1 VSSSN
6 GSLNGSDGS
15 LNGHRSDD
23 DPLAARLRTL
33 EWPAPSAEA
42 RERCWARIRER
53 LTELQVERDGGL
65 GRMRRIDID
74 SAERH
79 GFSRKPVYR
88 RLTPV
93 EGWASRDRRTLVHL
107 SASTG
112 SRVENMLRAA
122 GARAA

>member
-1 VSSSN
+1 VSWTN
-6 GSLNGSDGS
+6 GSQNG
-15 LNGHRSDD
+15 NHSDD

-33 EWPAPSAEA
+33 EWPAPPAEA

-53 LTELQVERDGGL
+53 LSELQVERDGGL
-65 GRMRRIDID
+65 GRVRRIDVD
-74 SAERH
+74 RAERH

-93 EGWASRDRRTLVHL
+93 EGWASRDRRTAVHL
-107 SASTG
+107 STSTG
-112 SRVENMLRAA
+112 TRVENMLRAA